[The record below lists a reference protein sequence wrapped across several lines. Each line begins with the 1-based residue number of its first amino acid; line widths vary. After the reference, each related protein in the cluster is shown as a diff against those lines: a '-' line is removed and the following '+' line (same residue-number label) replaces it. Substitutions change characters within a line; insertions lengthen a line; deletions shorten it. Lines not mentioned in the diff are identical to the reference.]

1 MNFDD
6 ALTGA
11 RVSHTRAQCPLAVRA
26 RRVSLKE
33 MVRGLC
39 DMNIKRLSCIDLP
52 AGIVQRACTNAFFSY
67 TSSRSFVSPVVVVLF
82 LRPSPLSLVFPFVCL
97 SVCLFCPKRPQVQPN
112 KLGCQ
117 SCICSET
124 VREKV
129 SADSFDSNS
138 IVGSFVRVSACVRC
152 PCLCLSVCLSVSV
165 WLCVCLVLS
174 VCLSLSLCVYIC
186 SRTQYWSS

>member
-26 RRVSLKE
+26 RRVSLKQ
-33 MVRGLC
+33 MVRGLF

-52 AGIVQRACTNAFFSY
+52 AGIVQRARTNALFSY

-97 SVCLFCPKRPQVQPN
+97 SVWR
-112 KLGCQ
+112 
-117 SCICSET
+117 
-124 VREKV
+124 
-129 SADSFDSNS
+129 
-138 IVGSFVRVSACVRC
+138 
-152 PCLCLSVCLSVSV
+152 SVCLSVWSKAAPPCATQQV
-165 WLCVCLVLS
+165 GLPKLCVVKLSARRCRRTVLTDAPLLGPLFCSSVRLFLLSLPGCVFVCLLLS
-174 VCLSLSLCVYIC
+174 VCLCPCVFA
-186 SRTQYWSS
+186 SALGL